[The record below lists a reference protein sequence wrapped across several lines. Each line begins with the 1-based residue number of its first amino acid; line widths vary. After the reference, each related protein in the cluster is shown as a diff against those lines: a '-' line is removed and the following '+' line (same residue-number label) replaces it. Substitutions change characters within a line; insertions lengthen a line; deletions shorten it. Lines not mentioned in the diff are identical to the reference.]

1 MQPDA
6 PANPLLILLPVYND
20 WAAAEML
27 LAQLDEELTK
37 SDARADVLLADDGS
51 TEPRRW
57 PETKYHAIGRIS
69 VLRLARNLGHQRALA
84 VALAHIAANFSYDAV
99 VVMDA
104 DGEDRPADALA
115 LHTGHQQSETP
126 RMIFGQRAER
136 SEGAWFSF
144 WYRLYLL
151 AFRALTGQHLQ
162 SGNLSLIPGSMLCAV
177 VTLPELWNHYA
188 SALLNSR
195 LPFMTLPCPR
205 GKRLAGRSNMN
216 FVGLM
221 THGLSA
227 ISVFAEAVGARLI
240 AASLFI
246 AAAAFAATI
255 IVTVIRVA
263 TNWAIPGWATYTFG
277 LGVVVL
283 LQAVTMAFVLSL
295 LVLNRRSHIGF
306 LPQRDYAYFV
316 RDVETIYQQ

>member
-1 MQPDA
+1 MQAAIPES
-6 PANPLLILLPVYND
+6 PLLILLPVYND
-20 WAAAEML
+20 WAAAGLL
-27 LAQLDEELTK
+27 LAQIDAELAQ
-37 SDARADVLLADDGS
+37 SGAQADVLLADDGS
-51 TEPRRW
+51 TEPTNL
-57 PETKYHAIGRIS
+57 PATKWNAIRS
-69 VLRLARNLGHQRALA
+69 VKILRLARNLGHQRALA
-84 VALAHIAANFSYDAV
+84 VALAYLAANFRYDAV

-115 LHTGHQQSETP
+115 LYEAHKRAAAPHL
-126 RMIFGQRAER
+126 IFALRAQR

-144 WYRLYLL
+144 WYWLYLR

-162 SGNLSLIPGSMLCAV
+162 SGNLSLLPGAMLGAV

-195 LPFMTLPCPR
+195 LPAETIPCPR
-205 GKRLAGRSNMN
+205 GKRLAGRSQMN
-216 FVGLM
+216 FTGLM

-240 AASLFI
+240 VASLLI
-246 AAAAFAATI
+246 ALVALLATL
-255 IVTVIRVA
+255 VVVVIRVA
-263 TNWAIPGWATYTFG
+263 TDWAIPGWATYTFG

-306 LPQRDYAYFV
+306 LPQRDYVYFV
-316 RDVETIYQQ
+316 REVETIY

>member
-1 MQPDA
+1 
-6 PANPLLILLPVYND
+6 
-20 WAAAEML
+20 
-27 LAQLDEELTK
+27 
-37 SDARADVLLADDGS
+37 
-51 TEPRRW
+51 
-57 PETKYHAIGRIS
+57 
-69 VLRLARNLGHQRALA
+69 
-84 VALAHIAANFSYDAV
+84 
-99 VVMDA
+99 
-104 DGEDRPADALA
+104 
-115 LHTGHQQSETP
+115 
-126 RMIFGQRAER
+126 MIFGQRAER